1 MGTATPLSGD
11 IRLHQLVA
19 LSLPGGA
26 PDWLHRLMGWLL
38 EASPAAVEPGALPP
52 RTERL
57 RALAAA
63 ILEHPQS
70 DVLRQRIV
78 TTLAHPTI
86 IRWLAETGIPVEST
100 IVREVSFRFQRRF
113 LPRAPRLDD
122 LYDLFNRAGFRPD
135 DAAWVEGLDA
145 DDLATW
151 GGILGYQ
158 HERLLEAAHVAGVR
172 AAASGLSPE
181 LLWFRSTDVLT
192 DAPFL
197 KLGSSIAR
205 VRAGEGNGDGTGGW
219 EDALRECRNELD
231 RIESEIDERGVS
243 TEAVFRIEALE
254 ALLARVGTLMRLGT
268 RPTARDGQRLVAGLV
283 RATSEQRS
291 LGSVLRTVAKRLS
304 RKIVE
309 YAGETGEHYTVQS
322 RKEWRQHFNEG
333 TAAGFLTTFTAM
345 GKYAL
350 SALPLAPVVAGLGY
364 WVNYSASFCL
374 MQVNHWLLASKQP
387 SMTAAAL
394 AATMHKGGH
403 SDEIALIQGI
413 TRSQTAVTL
422 ANGFATMSLAVL
434 VDLLLHRATGRHVL
448 SAATAEHGL
457 RAINPIASLTVIFA
471 ITTGVSLWLS
481 SLAAGWAANWSA
493 YRRLPDGIAHD
504 PRVSRIIGPER
515 ARWLAGFVRR
525 NWSGIVGYIVLG
537 LLLGFVPVLFQK
549 FLGIQLEVRHI
560 TLQAA
565 SVAFTYAPLA
575 DAGLLRTA
583 DVLWSFAGIAVT
595 GLLNFSVSFYL
606 SLRTAMRA
614 RGLEA
619 GDRQLLWRE
628 LRAAFRADPGS
639 FFFARG

>member
-1 MGTATPLSGD
+1 MGAATPLSGD
-11 IRLHQLVA
+11 IRLQQLVA

-26 PDWLHRLMGWLL
+26 PDWLHLLLDWLL
-38 EASPAAVEPGALPP
+38 EASPAAVEPGAAPP

-57 RALAAA
+57 RALATA

-70 DVLRQRIV
+70 DVLRQRIT

-100 IVREVSFRFQRRF
+100 ILREVIFRFERRF
-113 LPRAPRLDD
+113 LPRAPRVDD
-122 LYDLFNRAGFRPD
+122 LYDLFNRAGLRPR
-135 DAAWVEGLDA
+135 DAEWVESLGA
-145 DDLATW
+145 EDLTTW

-158 HERLLEAAHVAGVR
+158 RERLLEAAHVAGVR
-172 AAASGLSPE
+172 AAATGLSPE
-181 LLWFRSTDVLT
+181 LLWFRPTDVLA

-197 KLGSSIAR
+197 KLGPSIAQ
-205 VRAGEGNGDGTGGW
+205 VRAGQGNGDGLTGW
-219 EDALRECRNELD
+219 EEALRECRAELD

-243 TEAVFRIEALE
+243 TEAVFRIEALD

-268 RPTARDGQRLVAGLV
+268 KPTVRDGQRLVAGLV
-283 RATSEQRS
+283 RATSEQRN
-291 LGSVLRTVAKRLS
+291 LGAVLRTATKRLS
-304 RKIVE
+304 RRIVE
-309 YAGETGEHYTVQS
+309 YTGETGEHYTVQS
-322 RKEWRQHFNEG
+322 RKEWRQHFNQG
-333 TAAGFLTTFTAM
+333 TASGFLTTFTAM
-345 GKYAL
+345 GKYAIA
-350 SALPLAPVVAGLGY
+350 ALPLAPVVAGLGL

-387 SMTAAAL
+387 AMTAAAL

-422 ANGFATMSLAVL
+422 SNGLATMSLAVL
-434 VDLLLHRATGRHVL
+434 IDLLLHRATGRHVL
-448 SAATAEHGL
+448 SAATAEHGIH
-457 RAINPIASLTVIFA
+457 AINPVASLTIVFA
-471 ITTGVSLWLS
+471 VTTGISLWLS

-493 YRRLPDGIAHD
+493 YRRLPDGIARD
-504 PRVSRIIGPER
+504 PRVSRIIGQER
-515 ARWLAGFVRR
+515 ARWLSAFVRR
-525 NWSGIVGYIVLG
+525 NGSGIVGYIVLG

-575 DAGLLRTA
+575 DAGLLQTA
-583 DVLWSFAGIAVT
+583 DVLWSVAGIAVT
-595 GLLNFSVSFYL
+595 GLVNFSVSFYL

-619 GDRQLLWRE
+619 SERKLLWRD
-628 LRAAFRADPGS
+628 LRAAFRADPRS
-639 FFFARG
+639 FFLARG